1 MSGASSTAAML
12 PSKPAEMHR
21 WQLLFSQGSYRN
33 SEPLVI
39 SENPCAGTTLGL
51 RQLGDL
57 YHPASIQTCTP
68 VLVFFFFFVISA
80 KINSLFS
87 DFLAYC
93 KKGTVPGVGG
103 KRGNDSGGMVF
114 MENTHGKGFGKVWNA
129 KQVEVDTV
137 KMTLEVC
144 CCL

>member
-1 MSGASSTAAML
+1 MCWDNSGSQAAG
-12 PSKPAEMHR
+12 R
-21 WQLLFSQGSYRN
+21 
-33 SEPLVI
+33 PLSPRFHSDLHPCI
-39 SENPCAGTTLGL
+39 S
-51 RQLGDL
+51 
-57 YHPASIQTCTP
+57 III
-68 VLVFFFFFVISA
+68 FFVISA